1 MKAVLKLCPF
11 LIFFGSCVTGCS
23 QGTEQWFEK
32 ANPQTSIKVAYNPW
46 SQTFDV
52 DAFSNDG
59 RSIHADELQAK
70 SGDKEFTAKNLH
82 VTERS
87 VENRQANVA
96 QIEASGQA
104 VAAVAT
110 ANWTGFT
117 EAIKAAAP
125 IAAPYLQGMAAAKLA
140 KAQRPGLI
148 EQLSGLVVAGQ
159 TSPQA
164 LKEIDVPP
172 DILADVERIVEMKL
186 AAMQPTSQPSVPP

>member
-1 MKAVLKLCPF
+1 MKTVLKLCPF
-11 LIFFGSCVTGCS
+11 LIFFGSCVTGCTRGS
-23 QGTEQWFEK
+23 SQWFEN
-32 ANPQTSIKVAYNPW
+32 ANPQTSIKVAYEPL
-46 SQTFDV
+46 SQTYSV

-59 RSIHADELQAK
+59 RAIHADELHAK

-104 VAAVAT
+104 VANVAT

-172 DILADVERIVEMKL
+172 DIIAEVNRIVDMKL
-186 AAMQPTSQPSVPP
+186 AAMRATTQPSQ